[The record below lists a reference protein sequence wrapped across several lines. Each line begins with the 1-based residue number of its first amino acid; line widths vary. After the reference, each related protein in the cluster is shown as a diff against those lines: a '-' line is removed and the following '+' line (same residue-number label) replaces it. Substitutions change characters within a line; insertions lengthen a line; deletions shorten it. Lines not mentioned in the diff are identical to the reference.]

1 MSFVTDTLHTL
12 SAHLEALTATLAAA
26 HPTLAAAA
34 GDAPQIDDHPA
45 FGTQAM
51 HPMDRRLRDAIAAIH
66 AQLAAIPPAKSVG
79 KRDLDRVARA
89 VREAA
94 KAHVDADEVA
104 QVVAQYQV
112 SPSSPVGGG
121 GSSRKKARGSVDSL
135 LPPPPVPASIDAK
148 YAHYEALAWL
158 FLGKAATVA
167 YAGLMSAVLAETLAV
182 QYDASWWTTTS
193 PALYL
198 IMTTPARLAGVLG
211 SPHPLRH
218 LTAARHAGAEWRL
231 VRAVRGAAS
240 SGSSWVPWVPAA
252 KAEMRAHAA
261 ALEKVKVQAAHVL
274 GALYAHVMAG
284 AELGSEEVDEDP
296 VAGVRQ
302 HVAELV
308 VRMDVL
314 GHALWTAAPGSA
326 AVGAAAAADAAV
338 PSGVAALSAAG
349 HGVSETLA
357 ALQRV
362 LARLTTV
369 PPVWS
374 TAIATHRRP
383 HVVVRWWLPVVT
395 TAACATV
402 AAQQVQVSWPTIV
415 AAGRAAVEFCQHAVT
430 DYILTPAR
438 DVFETVR
445 HREHRLAVMGAK
457 SLASDLASLER
468 MVVEYAATTTK
479 VANVDADAVRAAVR
493 DGDLSVVLT
502 DYEAAIQRPVVNAVA
517 GPLLTLMLIQVQKSK
532 VDLELAMAA
541 LDKLLKSNELNFG
554 FLALVPTVV
563 VAWAAAKGVSAWF
576 GRRVGRSA
584 RAARRVFRQGVWRV
598 DRLLSQRA
606 ESEAMRL
613 GLILIEVNWL
623 KNLVPSLGVP
633 SEVQDQLL
641 VDLHDLELATHD
653 KHWVLERIVRLGLP
667 SDE

>member
-1 MSFVTDTLHTL
+1 MSFVTDTLQTL

-66 AQLAAIPPAKSVG
+66 VQLAAIPPARSVG

-89 VREAA
+89 VRDLA

-104 QVVAQYQV
+104 QVVASAPV
-112 SPSSPVGGG
+112 SPIGGPKKKSS
-121 GSSRKKARGSVDSL
+121 RGSVESL
-135 LPPPPVPASIDAK
+135 PPVPASIDAK

-182 QYDASWWTTTS
+182 QHDASWWTTTS

-198 IMTTPARLAGVLG
+198 VMTTPARIAGVLG

-240 SGSSWVPWVPAA
+240 SGSWVPWVPAA

-284 AELGSEEVDEDP
+284 TELSGEEVEDP
-296 VAGVRQ
+296 VAGVRL

-314 GHALWTAAPGSA
+314 GHALWTAPPGA
-326 AVGAAAAADAAV
+326 TAVGVAAAADAAV
-338 PSGVAALSAAG
+338 PSGVTALSAAG

-374 TAIATHRRP
+374 TAIAAHRRP

-395 TAACATV
+395 TAVCATV

-415 AAGRAAVEFCQHAVT
+415 AAGRAAVEFVQHAVT

-479 VANVDADAVRAAVR
+479 AANVDPDVIRAAVR

-554 FLALVPTVV
+554 FLALVPTVI

-598 DRLLSQRA
+598 DRLLSQHA

-667 SDE
+667 GDE

>member
-26 HPTLAAAA
+26 HPTLAAA
-34 GDAPQIDDHPA
+34 DAPQIDDHPA

-51 HPMDRRLRDAIAAIH
+51 HPMDRRLRDAIAGH
-66 AQLAAIPPAKSVG
+66 P
-79 KRDLDRVARA
+79 RA
-89 VREAA
+89 T
-94 KAHVDADEVA
+94 
-104 QVVAQYQV
+104 
-112 SPSSPVGGG
+112 
-121 GSSRKKARGSVDSL
+121 RG
-135 LPPPPVPASIDAK
+135 
-148 YAHYEALAWL
+148 H
-158 FLGKAATVA
+158 
-167 YAGLMSAVLAETLAV
+167 
-182 QYDASWWTTTS
+182 
-193 PALYL
+193 
-198 IMTTPARLAGVLG
+198 PAREI
-211 SPHPLRH
+211 RRQ
-218 LTAARHAGAEWRL
+218 ARSRP
-231 VRAVRGAAS
+231 RRTR
-240 SGSSWVPWVPAA
+240 P
-252 KAEMRAHAA
+252 
-261 ALEKVKVQAAHVL
+261 
-274 GALYAHVMAG
+274 
-284 AELGSEEVDEDP
+284 
-296 VAGVRQ
+296 
-302 HVAELV
+302 
-308 VRMDVL
+308 
-314 GHALWTAAPGSA
+314 
-326 AVGAAAAADAAV
+326 DAAV

-374 TAIATHRRP
+374 AAIQTHRRP
-383 HVVVRWWLPVVT
+383 NAVVRWWLPVVT
-395 TAACATV
+395 AALCSTV
-402 AAQQVQVSWPTIV
+402 AAQQVQVSWPTLI
-415 AAGRAAVEFCQHAVT
+415 AAGRAAVEFCQHAVA
-430 DYILTPAR
+430 DYIVKPAR

-468 MVVEYAATTTK
+468 MVVEYATTTK
-479 VANVDADAVRAAVR
+479 VANVDPDAIRAAVR

-563 VAWAAAKGVSAWF
+563 VAWAAAKGLSTWF

-598 DRLLSQRA
+598 DRLLSQHA

-613 GLILIEVNWL
+613 GLILVEVNWL
-623 KNLVPSLGVP
+623 KSLVPSLGVP
-633 SEVQDQLL
+633 SEAQDQLL

-667 SDE
+667 GDE

>member
-1 MSFVTDTLHTL
+1 MSFVTDTLQTL

-66 AQLAAIPPAKSVG
+66 AQLAAIPPAKSVS

-89 VREAA
+89 VRDAA

-104 QVVAQYQV
+104 QVVAQ
-112 SPSSPVGGG
+112 SPSSPAGG
-121 GSSRKKARGSVDSL
+121 GSKKKARGSVDSL

-182 QYDASWWTTTS
+182 QHDAEWWTTTS
-193 PALYL
+193 PAVYL
-198 IMTTPARLAGVLG
+198 AMTTPSRLAGVLG

-218 LTAARHAGAEWRL
+218 LAAARHAGAEWRL
-231 VRAVRGAAS
+231 VRAVRGAAG
-240 SGSSWVPWVPAA
+240 SGSWVPWVPAA
-252 KAEMRAHAA
+252 KTEMRAHAT

-284 AELGSEEVDEDP
+284 AEVQDGDEEDP
-296 VAGVRQ
+296 VAGVRR

-314 GHALWTAAPGSA
+314 GHALWTAPPGAA

-338 PSGVAALSAAG
+338 PPGVAALSAAG

-374 TAIATHRRP
+374 TAIKTHRRP
-383 HVVVRWWLPVVT
+383 HAVVRWWLPVAT
-395 TAACATV
+395 TVVCATV

-415 AAGRAAVEFCQHAVT
+415 AAGRAGVEFLQHAVT

-468 MVVEYAATTTK
+468 MVVEYAATTGTTS
-479 VANVDADAVRAAVR
+479 VDADAIRAAVR

-563 VAWAAAKGVSAWF
+563 VAWAAAKGISAWF

-598 DRLLSQRA
+598 DRLLSQHA

-667 SDE
+667 GDE